1 MFLREEIPG
10 VSEDLDEGELA
21 LPGVISNPDVIR
33 TSGFAACQESGS
45 AIRLMGG

>member
-10 VSEDLDEGELA
+10 VGEDLDEGELA

-33 TSGFAACQESGS
+33 TSGCVACQESGS
-45 AIRLMGG
+45 AIRLMRG